1 MDDLEFRRRLFA
13 DPNDISPEM
22 IETRNA
28 SLANRKLS
36 DELLSLDSKLE
47 RAMKVDVPDD
57 LADRI
62 LFHQTGQPDKKTYKT
77 KAFLGLAASVVF
89 LAGLFVGQFTGFIN
103 PATSQPKLAQMALE
117 HIHQESPFIN
127 GIDEAVSLT
136 QVNAKLTPF
145 GTQFNDLPGHV
156 YYVNHCGFGDQNA
169 LHMVMDTAQGKITV
183 FLVPTDT
190 VSSLTTFADNNM
202 QGVVLPAHNAD
213 LIVVGK
219 KGLDITPVAQRLK
232 SDLQWEI

>member
-36 DELLSLDSKLE
+36 DELQSLDNKLE
-47 RAMKVDVPDD
+47 RTMKVDVPDD

-62 LFHQTGQPDKKTYKT
+62 LFHQTGQPDKKEYKT

-89 LAGLFVGQFTGFIN
+89 IAGLFVGQFTGFIN

-117 HIHQESPFIN
+117 HIYQESPFVN
-127 GIDEAVSLT
+127 NIDEAVSLT
-136 QVNAKLTPF
+136 QVNAKMTPF
-145 GTQFNDLPGHV
+145 GSQFDRLPGHV

-169 LHMVMDTAQGKITV
+169 LHMIMGTAHGKVTV
-183 FLVPTDT
+183 FIVPTDT
-190 VSSLTTFADNNM
+190 SSALTTFADSNM

-213 LIVVGK
+213 LIVVGE
-219 KGLDITPVAQRLK
+219 KGQDITPVAQKLK